1 MNSPCHTYGHCLPL
15 NKRCDGQPDCPVDGS
30 DENECQIMTL
40 DKGYDNSYSS
50 KKNVTCFMSMLI
62 YDILAMDEL
71 GMTYTID
78 FTIILKWFDHRIV
91 FRNLEPT
98 NYENKLKDSEIRQI
112 WTPKL
117 YLMNSYNDYVEA
129 GMKSNYPGKGHFGN
143 VEIYREGSPKSNE
156 LSEVD
161 EDYLYPG
168 NENSISMINEIAI
181 KLGCKID
188 LKWYTYTIS
197 FLQIAISI

>member
-1 MNSPCHTYGHCLPL
+1 M
-15 NKRCDGQPDCPVDGS
+15 
-30 DENECQIMTL
+30 
-40 DKGYDNSYSS
+40 
-50 KKNVTCFMSMLI
+50 MSLI
-62 YDILAMDEL
+62 DILDMDEL
-71 GMTYTID
+71 GMLYTID
-78 FTIILKWFDHRIV
+78 FTIYLKWFDPRIV
-91 FRNLEPT
+91 FRNLKPT
-98 NYENKLKDSEIRQI
+98 SYENKLEDSEIGQI